1 MDYGLTSITG
11 KSFLLSV
18 NSLFE
23 GVEVLPFTW
32 QVGVALFFVLV
43 LLLLSGYMSSSETA
57 FFSLSPQDLA
67 TIKDSDSPTDKKL
80 LRLLG
85 QSEQLLA
92 TILIGNNVVNIGVV
106 FLSNFVITSLINFG
120 NALALSFILQTI
132 GLTFVLLLFGEI
144 TPKVIARQN
153 PLWLSRFSAPFMGF
167 VFRVLAPAA
176 KALIKTSRLSS
187 SKSKKRRKQS
197 ISVDDLSKAVE
208 LTEGKS
214 PEQSEIMEGIIKFHD
229 KTAVEIM
236 VPRIDMVDID
246 YNWPFSKVLEL
257 IIGSGNSRLP
267 VYEGTQDTIRGVLYI
282 KDCIPYINSPEDFNW
297 HKLIRPAYFV
307 PENKML
313 DELLEEFREERIHMA
328 IVVDEY
334 GGTSG
339 LVTLEDILE
348 EIVGEIADEYDE
360 EELPYTQLQ
369 DGSFLFQAKTQI
381 TDFCRLMNVDDDY
394 FDEVEQEV
402 DTLGGV
408 FLEQKQEIPHVG
420 DKVNYRELQLEVT
433 EMDKL
438 RIQQIRIV
446 IPAEIVHK
454 PIPN

>member
-1 MDYGLTSITG
+1 
-11 KSFLLSV
+11 
-18 NSLFE
+18 
-23 GVEVLPFTW
+23 
-32 QVGVALFFVLV
+32 
-43 LLLLSGYMSSSETA
+43 MSSSETA

-67 TIKDSDSPTDKKL
+67 TIKESDASSDKKL
-80 LRLLG
+80 LHLLG

-92 TILIGNNVVNIGVV
+92 TILIGNNIVNIGVV
-106 FLSNFVITSLINFG
+106 FLSNYIITSLVDFG
-120 NALALSFILQTI
+120 SAIALSFILQTI
-132 GLTFVLLLFGEI
+132 GLTFILLLFGEI

-153 PLWLSRFSAPFMGF
+153 PLKMSRLSAPLMSILFKG
-167 VFRVLAPAA
+167 LTPGA
-176 KALIKTSRLSS
+176 KALTRTSRLSD
-187 SKSKKRRKQS
+187 KGSKKRRKQS

-246 YNWPFSKVLEL
+246 YSWTFERVLTL
-257 IIGSGNSRLP
+257 INESGNSRLP
-267 VYEGTQDTIRGVLYI
+267 VYEGTQDTIRGILYI
-282 KDCIPYINSPEDFNW
+282 KDCIPYINSPKNFDW

-348 EIVGEIADEYDE
+348 EIVGEISDEYDE
-360 EELPYTQLQ
+360 EELPYTLLQ
-369 DGSFLFQAKTQI
+369 DGSYLFQAKTQI
-381 TDFCRLMNVDDDY
+381 TDFCRLMAVDDDY
-394 FDEVEQEV
+394 FDQIEQDV

-408 FLEQKQEIPHVG
+408 FLEKKQEIPHVG
-420 DKVNYRELQLEVT
+420 DKVKFRDLQLEIT
-433 EMDKL
+433 EMDKF
-438 RIQQIRIV
+438 RIQQMRV
-446 IPAEIVHK
+446 IIPPEIVHK
-454 PIPN
+454 GASITK